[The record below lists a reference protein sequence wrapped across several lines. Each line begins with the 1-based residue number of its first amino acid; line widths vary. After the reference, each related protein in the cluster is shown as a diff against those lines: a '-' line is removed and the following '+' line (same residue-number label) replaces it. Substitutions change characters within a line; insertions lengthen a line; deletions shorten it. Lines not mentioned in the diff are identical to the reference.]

1 MEITFKNEEGC
12 RKVYDVSAP
21 WEEIEPRY
29 ATVAHTLRSRAHIPG
44 FRPGKAP
51 ESVLRSRFRKE
62 IREEVLEH
70 LLEDA
75 AKAMVEQHHLQ
86 PVVEPYASSIH
97 LDEGQPFT
105 CELTAEQAPEI
116 PEVDAV
122 GLAIEV
128 PRIEVTDKQ
137 VDEAVESLRQR
148 AAVMRPLETPAEEG
162 DYAVVMLHRKG
173 QSKGVEKFFRAL
185 AASDQ
190 AIEKVLGGKKAGDEF
205 DLTVDEDEHD
215 AAKEDGNE
223 HDHAHDHAHMTPGE
237 YTIKVTK
244 VVRREVP
251 EANDDLAKDLGAE
264 SFEVLKAKVR
274 EDMEARVQ
282 ADLKGMKEDRL
293 IEAILEKHS
302 FSVPP
307 TLVERQLRRDLEE
320 FAEGLAGQG
329 LKLDQAGI
337 DWEKMAVA
345 RRPIAERKVAAYYLL
360 ESVAKRLGMEATEAD
375 ISAYFEGKTA
385 GTKITA
391 EQFRAHTEKED
402 QMGMVK
408 TLITHN
414 KALDLLLSQA
424 SVTLTAGANT
434 AQEAQHGVDPD
445 SRGADEPR

>member
-29 ATVAHTLRSRAHIPG
+29 AAVARTLRSRAHIPG

-51 ESVLRSRFRKE
+51 ETVLRSRYRKE

-75 AKAMVEQHHLQ
+75 AKAMVDQYKVE
-86 PVVEPYASSIH
+86 PVVEPYASAIH
-97 LDEGQPFT
+97 LEEGQPFT
-105 CELTAEQAPEI
+105 CELTAELAPLV
-116 PEVDAV
+116 PDADAV
-122 GLAIEV
+122 GLSIEV

-137 VDEAVESLRQR
+137 VDDAVESLRQR

-190 AIEKVLGGKKAGDEF
+190 PIEKVLGGKKAGEEF
-205 DLTVDEDEHD
+205 DLAVAEEDGGE
-215 AAKEDGNE
+215 AKEEGHHE
-223 HDHAHDHAHMTPGE
+223 GHDHAHMASGE

-251 EANDDLAKDLGAE
+251 EPNDDFAKDLGAE
-264 SFEVLKAKVR
+264 SMDALKAKVR
-274 EDMEARVQ
+274 ADMEARVN
-282 ADLKGMKEDRL
+282 ADLRGMKEDRL
-293 IEAILEKHS
+293 IEAMLEKHPLP
-302 FSVPP
+302 VPP

-320 FAEGLAGQG
+320 FAEGLAEQG

-360 ESVAKRLGMEATEAD
+360 ESVAKKQGLDATEAD

-391 EQFRAHTEKED
+391 EQFRAHAEKED

-414 KALDLLLSQA
+414 KAVDLLLSQA
-424 SVTLTAGANT
+424 SVTLTEGANT
-434 AQEAQHGVDPD
+434 AQEAQHGVDSN